1 MSTFIERKAIKKQ
14 MSEKKIFEAAEKY
27 ARREKTVD
35 IDFVYLSK
43 VLNISR
49 PAISY
54 YVTAKDIKA
63 YLFKAL
69 TGNVG

>member
-1 MSTFIERKAIKKQ
+1 MSTSIERQVIKQQ

-27 ARREKTVD
+27 ARKEKTVHVNFD
-35 IDFVYLSK
+35 YLSK

-54 YVTAKDIKA
+54 YVTAKDIKT

-69 TGNVG
+69 TSNVG

>member
-1 MSTFIERKAIKKQ
+1 MSTSIERQAIKRQ

-27 ARREKTVD
+27 ARKEKTVHVNFD
-35 IDFVYLSK
+35 YLIK

-54 YVTAKDIKA
+54 YVTVKDIQA

-69 TGNVG
+69 TNNAG